1 MHPPYRTIARAGSI
15 ELEIKK
21 SRFTCHLERAS
32 SDEQARA
39 FIADIKKRHWDANH
53 NCSAY
58 VVGERG
64 DIQRTSDDGEPSGTA
79 GVPMLNVLLKRE
91 LTDTVAVVTRYFGGV
106 KLGAGGLIRAY
117 GQAVSDAVNEVGVVV
132 RKDLSQVAVTA
143 GFEDAGRLENAIR
156 ADGREPDD
164 VEYGERVTIL
174 LTLDPADVPDFESSV
189 AEQTSGRAT
198 VETRRTVHAEVPEGD
213 LAPDRDEAREAND

>member
-1 MHPPYRTIARAGSI
+1 MDHVYRTIARPGSI
-15 ELEIKK
+15 ELVIKK
-21 SRFTCHLERAS
+21 SRFICHLHRAS
-32 SDEQARA
+32 SDEDARA
-39 FIADIKKRHWDANH
+39 YIAEIKKRHWDANH

-58 VVGERG
+58 VVGDRG

-117 GQAVSDAVNEVGVVV
+117 GQSVSGAIDAVGIVV
-132 RKDLSQVAVTA
+132 RKELTQVAVIA
-143 GFEDAGRLENAIR
+143 GFEDAGRLEHAFR

-164 VEYGERVTIL
+164 IAYGEQVTML
-174 LTLDPADVPDFESSV
+174 LTLDPADVPEFEASV

-198 VETRRTVHAEVPEGD
+198 VEIRRTVHAEVPEGE
-213 LAPDRDEAREAND
+213 LG

>member
-1 MHPPYRTIARAGSI
+1 MRHVYRTIARPGSV
-15 ELEIKK
+15 ELEIRK
-21 SRFTCHLERAS
+21 SRFICQLARAS
-32 SDEQARA
+32 SDEDARA
-39 FIADIKKRHWDANH
+39 FIAEVKKRHWDANH

-58 VVGERG
+58 IVGDRG

-117 GQAVSDAVNEVGVVV
+117 GQAVSDAINDVGIVV
-132 RKDLSQVAVTA
+132 RKELSQVAVTA
-143 GFEDAGRLENAIR
+143 GFEDAGRLENAFR

-164 VEYGERVTIL
+164 VAYGERVTIL
-174 LTLDPADVPDFESSV
+174 LTLDPADVPDFEASV

-213 LAPDRDEAREAND
+213 LA

>member
-1 MHPPYRTIARAGSI
+1 MRHVYRTIARPGSV
-15 ELEIKK
+15 ELEIRK
-21 SRFTCHLERAS
+21 SRFICQLARAG
-32 SDEQARA
+32 SDEDARA
-39 FIADIKKRHWDANH
+39 FIAEIKKRHWDANH

-58 VVGERG
+58 IVGDRG

-117 GQAVSDAVNEVGVVV
+117 GQAVSDAINDVGIVV
-132 RKDLSQVAVTA
+132 RKELSQVAVTA
-143 GFEDAGRLENAIR
+143 GFEDAGRLENAFR

-164 VEYGERVTIL
+164 VAYGERGTIR
-174 LTLDPADVPDFESSV
+174 LTLDPADVPDFEASV

-213 LAPDRDEAREAND
+213 LA